1 MGSRGDVQLLVGRP
15 GLAVNAAV
23 LATAIRVHARLVSDI
38 GTVIASNDG
47 LRAITVK
54 NGFPRTRILVD
65 FIMRILFKTQRLE
78 PVRRVNR
85 RASRMKL
92 PRMDGAR
99 RIWNFT
105 HILPQVFSIGLSL
118 HEICSSEH

>member
-1 MGSRGDVQLLVGRP
+1 GSRGEAQILVGRP
-15 GLAVNAAV
+15 GVAVNAAV
-23 LATAIRVHARLVSDI
+23 LATAIRVHARLESDI

-85 RASRMKL
+85 SASGMEFAGMGRACCGR
-92 PRMDGAR
+92 GVA
-99 RIWNFT
+99 N
-105 HILPQVFSIGLSL
+105 ILPEFFFIRPS
-118 HEICSSEH
+118 